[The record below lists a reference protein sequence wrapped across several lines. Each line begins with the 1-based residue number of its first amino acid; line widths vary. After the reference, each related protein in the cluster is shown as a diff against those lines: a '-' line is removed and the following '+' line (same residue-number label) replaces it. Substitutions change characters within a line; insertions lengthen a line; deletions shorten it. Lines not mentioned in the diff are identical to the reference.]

1 MRKILGW
8 LTMALLVACMS
19 PERNERNLVKAML
32 ALDRTFIPAWTLTA
46 PDNEGDPAP
55 AMQTLL
61 KEWAYFQA
69 RFYYYERQD
78 TSWQVALDRVDVALH
93 QAEEIDAGGNRAAA
107 HAALEE
113 VRSTFVALR
122 DSNGIEYFLDGL
134 IAFQGPMNAIVD
146 LVRGRTARNLTNRQV
161 SAIRGLFREARTR
174 WDSVR
179 SWPFDPSLHNFDEEQ
194 GARLREQIALEGN
207 ALDILEQALDSGSR
221 NSIIVAAQ
229 GIGPEFDRLYRL
241 FGDFPPP
248 ARVDAAPQEESRTG

>member
-1 MRKILGW
+1 MRKIIGW

-19 PERNERNLVKAML
+19 PEQAERNLVKAML
-32 ALDRTFIPAWTLTA
+32 ALDRTFIPAWTLTG

-61 KEWAYFQA
+61 KEWAYFKA

-78 TSWQVALDRVDVALH
+78 TSWQAAFDRIDTVLH
-93 QAEEIDAGGNRAAA
+93 QAEEIDAGGNRTAA

-122 DSNGIEYFLDGL
+122 DSNGIDYFLDGL
-134 IAFQGPMNAIVD
+134 IAFQEPMEAIVN
-146 LVRGRTARNLTNRQV
+146 LVRGRTAGNLARSQIN
-161 SAIRGLFREARTR
+161 AIRGLFPEVRAR
-174 WDSVR
+174 WNSVS
-179 SWPFDPSLHNFDEEQ
+179 SWPFDPSLHNFDEQ
-194 GARLREQIALEGN
+194 QSARLSEQIALEDN
-207 ALDILEQALDSGSR
+207 ALDILEQALGSGSR

-229 GIGPEFDRLYRL
+229 GIEPEFDQLYRL

-248 ARVDAAPQEESRTG
+248 ASQDLGSGGEIAP

>member
-8 LTMALLVACMS
+8 LTMVLLMTCMS
-19 PERNERNLVKAML
+19 PERAERNLVKAML
-32 ALDRTFIPAWTLTA
+32 ALDRTFIPAWTLTG

-61 KEWAYFQA
+61 KEWAFFKA

-78 TSWQVALDRVDVALH
+78 TSWQAAFDRIDTVLH
-93 QAEEIDAGGNRAAA
+93 QAEVIDAGNNRTEA
-107 HAALEE
+107 HAALEK

-134 IAFQGPMNAIVD
+134 IAFQEPMETIVN
-146 LVRGRTARNLTNRQV
+146 LVRGRTAGNLAGSQV
-161 SAIRGLFREARTR
+161 NAVRGLFPEVRAR
-174 WDSVR
+174 WNSVR
-179 SWPFDPSLHNFDEEQ
+179 SWPFDPSLHNFDEQQ
-194 GARLREQIALEGN
+194 GARLREQIALENN
-207 ALDILEQALDSGSR
+207 ALDILEQALGSGSR

-241 FGDFPPP
+241 FGNFPPP
-248 ARVDAAPQEESRTG
+248 ARPGLRSGEE

>member
-8 LTMALLVACMS
+8 LSIALLVACMS
-19 PERNERNLVKAML
+19 PERTERNLVKGML

-46 PDNEGDPAP
+46 PDNEGDSVP
-55 AMQTLL
+55 AMQTLV
-61 KEWAYFQA
+61 KEWAFFQA

-78 TSWQVALDRVDVALH
+78 TSWQAALDRIDTVLH
-93 QAEEIDAGGNRAAA
+93 RAEEINAGGNQTAA

-113 VRSTFVALR
+113 VRDIFVALR

-134 IAFQGPMNAIVD
+134 IAFQGPLEAITN

-161 SAIRGLFREARTR
+161 SVIRGLFPEARAR
-174 WDSVR
+174 WNSVL

-194 GARLREQIALEGN
+194 GARLRDQIALEDN
-207 ALDILEQALDSGSR
+207 ALDILEQALGSGSR

-229 GIGPEFDRLYRL
+229 GIEPEFDRLYRL
-241 FGDFPPP
+241 FGNFPPP
-248 ARVDAAPQEESRTG
+248 ARVAATPQEENRTD